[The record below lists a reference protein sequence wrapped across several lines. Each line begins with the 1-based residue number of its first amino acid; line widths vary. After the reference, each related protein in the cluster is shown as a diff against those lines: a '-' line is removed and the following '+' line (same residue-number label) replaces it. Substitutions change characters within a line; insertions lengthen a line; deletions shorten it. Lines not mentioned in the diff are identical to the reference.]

1 MNPAR
6 ALCFACGLGLLLGG
20 GCAGLDAENPLG
32 NLLEGTGL
40 AGERPLDA
48 ATIASGLRE
57 ALEVAT
63 GNAVALTSV
72 EDGFLGNPQIRIG
85 LPEQLDSMA
94 KALRAV
100 GFSSQVDALEVSM
113 NRSAERAAGEADD
126 VFLSAIRQMSIDDA
140 RGILEGGQTAA
151 TDYFRAATQD
161 ELRQRFEPIVAERMR
176 QVGFVRLYEQAVAR
190 YQAIPLAP
198 ALSFR
203 PEGYVTERTLDGLF
217 TVLADEERR
226 IRTDPA
232 ARVTDLLRRV
242 FATSS
247 DGAKRR

>member
-6 ALCFACGLGLLLGG
+6 ALSIVCGLGLLLAG
-20 GCAGLDAENPLG
+20 GCSGLDAKNPLG
-32 NLLEGTGL
+32 DLLEGTGL
-40 AGERPLDA
+40 MGDRPLDS

-63 GNAVALTSV
+63 GNAVSLTSV
-72 EDGFLGNPQIRIG
+72 EDGFLANPEIRIG
-85 LPEQLDSMA
+85 LPEQLEGMA
-94 KALRAV
+94 KTLRAV
-100 GFSSQVDALEVSM
+100 GFASQVDALEVSM
-113 NRSAERAAGEADD
+113 NRAAERAAGQAGD
-126 VFLSAIRQMSIDDA
+126 VFLSAIKQMSFEDA
-140 RGILEGGQTAA
+140 RGILEGGETAA
-151 TDYFRAATQD
+151 TDYFRGATQD

-203 PEGYVTERTLDGLF
+203 PEDYVTDRTLDGLF

-226 IRTDPA
+226 IRTEPA

-242 FATSS
+242 FAKQS